1 MSDSTTDN
9 SKGIRPKQPKAQRG
23 RPKKHSNDDTSAV
36 QRKAR
41 PPKRRADENDT
52 ATSSGTTTSND
63 TNKRVKL
70 TAPVIANITQLNDDL
85 IVKILALTIITTID
99 IMNTTHA
106 FVCRTD
112 SIMFDDD

>member
-23 RPKKHSNDDTSAV
+23 RPKKHSNGDTSAV

-41 PPKRRADENDT
+41 PPKRRADDNDN
-52 ATSSGTTTSND
+52 ATNSGTTTSDD
-63 TNKRVKL
+63 TNKRVKA
-70 TAPVIANITQLNDDL
+70 APVTANITQLNDDL
-85 IVKILALTIITTID
+85 IVKILALIIITTID